1 MFFVETFSLATLDVV
16 PEGAVVVRVVV
27 ADLFDDG
34 YVDAGAKRLNSNK
47 KNLFFKGKGNVI
59 LSALLTY
66 PYLNEPNP
74 TQPNLT

>member
-1 MFFVETFSLATLDVV
+1 MFVVETFSLAALDVV

-34 YVDAGAKRLNSNK
+34 HVDAGAKQLNSNK

-59 LSALLTY
+59 LSALLT
-66 PYLNEPNP
+66 
-74 TQPNLT
+74 